1 MDLYRIDNRER
12 TIGQIF
18 EPQNLYM
25 SSLDGRRLEVEELLE
40 LYRPEIKP
48 SRHSVLMLYE
58 DFDAA
63 KNHWLK
69 QINSKFYQ
77 VDSQGI
83 EILHQADS
91 LLIEFLCENWD
102 AREDFNEVEI
112 AKGYWNGSFS
122 ERPIIEIFVRSATI
136 SKIISSS
143 EQQRMNEYKY
153 KHQIAFP
160 DIKPDPH
167 IERIVKK

>member
-25 SSLDGRRLEVEELLE
+25 SSLDGRRLEVEEFLE
-40 LYRPEIKP
+40 FYRPETKP
-48 SRHSVLMLYE
+48 SRQSVLMLYE
-58 DFDAA
+58 DFEAA

-77 VDSQGI
+77 IEAEGI

-91 LLIEFLCENWD
+91 LLIEFLFENWN
-102 AREDFNEVEI
+102 ARESFDEVEI

-136 SKIISSS
+136 TKIISSS
-143 EQQRMNEYKY
+143 EQQRWNELLYKR
-153 KHQIAFP
+153 QIEFP
-160 DIKPDPH
+160 DIKPNRN
-167 IERIVKK
+167 IQRI